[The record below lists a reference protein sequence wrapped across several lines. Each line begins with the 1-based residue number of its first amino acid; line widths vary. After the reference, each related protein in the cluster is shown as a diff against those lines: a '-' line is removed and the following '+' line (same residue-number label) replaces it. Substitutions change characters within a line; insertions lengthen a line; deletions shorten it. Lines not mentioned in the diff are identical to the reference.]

1 MRKFASFMWL
11 LFLSVFATSKML
23 ANVEEELAILT
34 GEKEKQAPNNEGPNP
49 EAAKK

>member
-1 MRKFASFMWL
+1 MRKFASFIWL

-34 GEKEKQAPNNEGPNP
+34 GEKDKKPKEESNP
-49 EAAKK
+49 EATKT